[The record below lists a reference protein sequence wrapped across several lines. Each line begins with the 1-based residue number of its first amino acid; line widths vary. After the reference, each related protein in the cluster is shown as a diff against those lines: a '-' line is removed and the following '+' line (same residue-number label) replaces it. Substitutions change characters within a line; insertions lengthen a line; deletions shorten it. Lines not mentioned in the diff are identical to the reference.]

1 MWKALPSASS
11 DRVRY
16 TFQNTCARLVA
27 HAKYS
32 GCTYESDVK
41 VAQSEPGKD
50 QIDDVVEELDVQ
62 EELARKRV
70 PAL

>member
-1 MWKALPSASS
+1 M
-11 DRVRY
+11 
-16 TFQNTCARLVA
+16 A